1 MIQFT
6 LLLPQMEFR
15 RSHGHF
21 NVPNPRTVATEA
33 CTEEG
38 DPSVAA
44 EAKSE
49 AYRLYK
55 WVKSLHRMYRSYKL
69 DRLSGSLTDER
80 ILLLVKHGFVFQN
93 D

>member
-1 MIQFT
+1 
-6 LLLPQMEFR
+6 MEFR

-21 NVPNPRTVATEA
+21 NVPNPRTAATDV

-38 DPSVAA
+38 HPSVAVDTT
-44 EAKSE
+44 SE
-49 AYRLYK
+49 AYRLYT